1 MNYNPNPQQ
10 VPWKDSISHAVRV
23 MKGTEYTIS
32 RPRDLWYATSEMMSR
47 VVRQKHVR
55 AAGALAVSGSR

>member
-47 VVRQKHVR
+47 VVRQKHIR